1 MRRVARWL
9 IVGLVIA
16 VAGPVL
22 GQLQLEEVAE
32 TNAQAVESEGVSAV
46 LFDQPNSG
54 GGLGVISNFYLG
66 SGDGVYCA
74 DDFVLTGTP
83 GDFIELISVEGFSYT
98 ASLDPDAAWIGFR
111 IYPNAGG
118 VPAGQPEDGGG
129 TEVWGHVANIGDAG
143 LDVTDNNITLD
154 LVAAGLGGVY
164 LPAGT
169 YWLTVYPALD
179 PLSTGQQWLW
189 YNGVDQGLEA
199 HIVRT
204 GSSPAPWTPLSGL
217 GVSFSNL
224 AFRLEGTAN
233 VSLFVVEDPY
243 CHIIGEFGV
252 PAGLTEPLGDMMFNN
267 DGSVVYFVDRSE
279 YDDSAVWS
287 APVIRDGGGNVTGFG
302 SMTLLFADDYIDTG
316 LEFAPGSTT
325 MFYRGWGPNE
335 AAIAQ
340 RRADGAIEYTE
351 IYNYEAYFGGLA
363 FVPTGY
369 SSFGNLVSTSYYDEE
384 MYSHM
389 VTDDGDGTYT
399 VADGTLF
406 ADLSGSGL
414 ADSMGDVEFV
424 TSGYLADSLLIAF
437 HDYVGNTISFI
448 DLDPST
454 GLPAEGPTPT
464 VHPLLTGT
472 TEAWGIAVD
481 PVTGYVW
488 ATMYEPTFEP
498 YIVVIAVPVF
508 ADGFE
513 SGDNSAWLP

>member
-369 SSFGNLVSTSYYDEE
+369 SSFGNLVSTSYYDEA